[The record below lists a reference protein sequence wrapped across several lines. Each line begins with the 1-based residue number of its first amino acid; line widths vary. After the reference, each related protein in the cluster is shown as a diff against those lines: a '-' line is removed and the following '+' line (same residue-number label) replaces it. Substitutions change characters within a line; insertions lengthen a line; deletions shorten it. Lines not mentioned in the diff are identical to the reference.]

1 MNTFIEACLSRG
13 RTVVL
18 ILILVL
24 ATGTVSY
31 RTIPKEAQPDVTI
44 PLIYVSLHHEGIS
57 PEDAERMLVRPMEK
71 ELRGID
77 GLREMRATAYEG
89 GANMILEFS
98 AGMDITPALNDVRE
112 RVDIAKAELPEET
125 DEPRVSEINLALMP
139 VIVVSLSGNIPERQL
154 LREARQLRDDLESIT
169 QVLEVEIGG
178 DREEVVEVVIN
189 PDIFDTYGLNLG
201 EISAATRNNNVL
213 IAAGNLDSGFGRIP
227 VKVPGL
233 FETPADLLDIPV
245 KTVGDTVLRTRD
257 IATLLPTFKDPMG
270 YSRLNGKPSLTL
282 YVKKRVGENV
292 IDTVQKVRETVAE
305 SQQNWPEGMEVAFSQ
320 DQSRYI
326 EDMLS
331 DLQNNVIS
339 AILLVMIVIVGAL
352 GWRSGLL
359 VGIAIPG
366 SFLAGMLVLNI
377 LGLTI
382 NIIVLFSLILSVG
395 MLVDGAIVVVE
406 LADRKMNEG
415 LPRQKAYLIAAQ
427 RMALPISASTATT
440 LAAFMPL
447 LFWPGVV
454 GEFMKYLP
462 ITLIGTLSASLLMA
476 LVFVPTIGSFFGKPG
491 PASAQTMK
499 SLAASEGGSLH
510 DLHGITSFYVRFLEV
525 MLNHAGKVLL
535 LAILLFVGVHFL
547 YGKFGRGVEFFPEVD
562 PDFASILVR
571 MRGNLSIDEMD
582 AQVRKVEEQILKV
595 EGIKA
600 VNARSGISFQGDGIT
615 EDTHGLIQ
623 LEFMDWDK
631 RRPAREILREISLRT
646 EGVHGIEIHPGE
658 DSPNGPVIR
667 LEISTRY
674 PMAAGRIQRSLNGV
688 ADRARLVD
696 SGIRSDIRDG
706 SALHAEDGFVVGG
719 RLRLFALRE
728 SPPDRQRLDRVL
740 SRLNNGGSDE
750 WRLLN
755 GGAVED
761 GRLEVEWRTQ
771 RRQRLDQ
778 DYRMLEAAAKRFE
791 RVADVL
797 GTEIHIDENLFPS
810 HAGGRLI
817 GIVELDTGG
826 AVHWDELHHQMAGY
840 LRGVPGVILEQQ
852 VMEAGPPTGKDIQVE
867 LSSHNPQLLESAV
880 DRVRAFM
887 ETVEGLKDVDDT
899 RPVPAVEWQILVDRA
914 QASRFGAD
922 IALVGSYVQFVTN
935 GLLLGTYRP
944 DGADDEVDIRARFP
958 RDSRYLQRIEN
969 LRVQTETGSI
979 PIGNFIQRRP
989 AQMVGSIDRI
999 DGRRVLSVTAN
1010 VDDMYLTD
1018 SKVQE
1023 LRQWQ
1028 SGFTIPEGLHIRFRG
1043 EDEEQRESMAFL
1055 GKAFLVALFIMMII
1069 LVTQFNSFFHAF
1081 LVLTAVVFS
1090 TIGVFLGL
1098 LLTDQ
1103 PFGVVMNGIGV
1114 IALAGIVV
1122 NNNIVLIDTFAL
1134 QRTLSPSVPDAILR
1148 TCAQRFRPVMLTTIT
1163 TVLGLMPMV
1172 LKLNID
1178 FASREMNF
1186 NSPSTQWWVQ
1196 LSTSVAF
1203 GLMFATFLTL
1213 VLTPSLLMLGH
1224 RVHERWA
1231 KRSFG

>member
-24 ATGTVSY
+24 ATGAVSY
-31 RTIPKEAQPDVTI
+31 LTIPKEAQPDVTI
-44 PLIYVSLHHEGIS
+44 PLVYVSLHHEGIS

-77 GLREMRATAYEG
+77 GLREMRAKAYEG
-89 GANMILEFS
+89 GANLILEFS
-98 AGMDITPALNDVRE
+98 AGMDISPALNDVRE

-154 LREARQLRDDLESIT
+154 LRVARDLRDSLENIT
-169 QVLEVEIGG
+169 EVLEVEIGG
-178 DREEVVEVVIN
+178 DREEVVEIVIN
-189 PDIFDTYGLNLG
+189 PEMFDIYGLNLS

-233 FETPADLLDIPV
+233 FESPLDLLDIPV

-257 IATLLPTFKDPMG
+257 IAALLPTFKDPMG
-270 YSRLNGKPSLTL
+270 YSRLNGMPSLTL

-305 SQQNWPEGMEVAFSQ
+305 AQQGWPEGMEVSFSQ

-326 EDMLS
+326 EDMLA

-339 AILLVMIVIVGAL
+339 AILLVMIVVVGAL

-427 RMALPISASTATT
+427 RMALPILASTATT

-476 LVFVPTIGSFFGKPG
+476 LIFVPTIGSFFGKPG

-499 SLAASEGGSLH
+499 SLAASEGGSL
-510 DLHGITSFYVRFLEV
+510 DELHGITGYYVRFLKV
-525 MLNHAGKVLL
+525 MLNHAGKI
-535 LAILLFVGVHFL
+535 LALSILLFVGVHFL

-562 PDFASILVR
+562 PEFASILVR

-582 AQVRKVEEQILKV
+582 AQVRKVEEEILKV
-595 EGIKA
+595 EGIRA
-600 VNARSGISFQGDGIT
+600 VNARSRISFQGDGIT

-623 LEFMDWDK
+623 LEFMDWDQ
-631 RRPAREILREISLRT
+631 RRPAREIMREISLRT
-646 EGVHGIEIHPGE
+646 EGVHGIDIHLVG

-667 LEISTRY
+667 LEITTRY
-674 PMAAGRIQRSLNGV
+674 PMTAGRIQRSLYGV

-696 SGIRSDIRDG
+696 PEIKSTVLDG
-706 SALHAEDGFVVGG
+706 SSLHPEGSYVVAG
-719 RLRLFALRE
+719 RLMLFADRE
-728 SPPDRQRLDRVL
+728 SPPDRSRLDRVL
-740 SRLNNGGSDE
+740 DRLNREDLDQWS
-750 WRLLN
+750 LLN
-755 GGAVED
+755 GGAIEE
-761 GRLEVEWRTQ
+761 GRIEMEWRSQ
-771 RRQRLDQ
+771 RRQRLDK
-778 DYRMLEAAAKRFE
+778 DYRVMEAAAARFE
-791 RVADVL
+791 RISGVL
-797 GTEIHIDENLFPS
+797 GTEIQINESIFPAHI
-810 HAGGRLI
+810 GGHLI

-826 AVHWDELHHQMAGY
+826 NIPWGQLHDQMTGY

-852 VMEAGPPTGKDIQVE
+852 IMEAGPPTGKDIQVE
-867 LSSHNPQLLESAV
+867 LSSHNPRQLDAAV
-880 DRVRAFM
+880 ARVREFM

-899 RPVPAVEWQILVDRA
+899 RPVPAVEWQVLVDRA

-958 RDSRYLQRIEN
+958 RDARYLQRIEN
-969 LRVQTETGSI
+969 LRVQTPVGLI
-979 PIGNFIQRRP
+979 PIGNFIERRP

-1028 SGFTIPEGLHIRFRG
+1028 SGFSIPDGLHVRFRG

-1098 LLTDQ
+1098 LITDQ

-1134 QRTLSPSVPDAILR
+1134 QRTLSKSVPDAILR

-1163 TVLGLMPMV
+1163 TVLGLLPMV

-1178 FASREMNF
+1178 FVNRAMNF
-1186 NSPSTQWWVQ
+1186 NAPSTQWWVQ

-1203 GLMFATFLTL
+1203 GLLFATFLTL

-1224 RVHERWA
+1224 RMHEFWER
-1231 KRSFG
+1231 RTSR